1 MEQLYQNQP
10 SDDWSKRMDF
20 HWLRNDPINNK
31 TCKAQWHE
39 ANKCEQHAFKHAE
52 KTKCHTGRST
62 MDPRTQLFLNAKTP
76 YGNIPQQHCIG
87 GPSDVEGGHPVRHGV
102 PSQWGKSVDR
112 KASKCPKSDICPKF
126 PRNSPRSGKITISI
140 YIYTIIY
147 YISASPQCGGLKA
160 GTTTLS
166 PWPNLYK
173 FPFSTKD
180 GRIWLLTS
188 QPSVLFLGSH
198 SESNSLHFQHGIPS
212 P

>member
-87 GPSDVEGGHPVRHGV
+87 GPSDVEGGHQVRHGV

-140 YIYTIIY
+140 YIYY
-147 YISASPQCGGLKA
+147 YILYLRFATMRWTKSWHNDSLPVAQPLQVPVFNKG
-160 GTTTLS
+160 
-166 PWPNLYK
+166 WPYLA
-173 FPFSTKD
+173 TD
-180 GRIWLLTS
+180 
-188 QPSVLFLGSH
+188 QPALGFFFLGSH